1 MSRAQHTSQKIL
13 LSTLFPV
20 LTISN
25 AIAQANQDDSH
36 MFRLEEVVVT
46 AQKREE
52 TLLDA
57 PIPVSAL
64 SASDLTTNNKYRI
77 QDYYNT
83 VPGMTVSSSEL
94 APTVAIRGIISASAA
109 NPTVGVT
116 LDDMPLGS
124 STQIGGG
131 YFSPEIDPADL
142 ARVEVLR
149 GPQGALYGAS
159 SMGGLLK
166 YVTKNPSTD
175 AFTGHVQVGTN
186 TIAGGDNSYNI
197 NASVNIPVSDTF
209 ALRVSAFN
217 RHDGG
222 YIDNLLPG
230 GGKDKDVND
239 SDISG
244 ARIAGM
250 WTPNDDLAIKLSLL
264 YQDNENGAYPYVSRG
279 EGELNQRFL
288 PNSGTNTRTFKHA
301 GLNIDYQI
309 GAFNLISVTSVSKTE
324 FTDQW
329 DYSGVFGPGLPLLT
343 ADDSVTDKITQ
354 EFRLSTTVGDD
365 LDVLVGAYF
374 GREDSPWSSDADIG
388 NPDGTR
394 GDNFFRLFFE
404 SEYDENAF
412 FGTVTYRFTERFDV
426 QIGGRKAKI
435 DQTYTDEFI
444 DPVFGTF
451 VTPETTNDDSVTTY
465 LFSPR
470 YQFDNAMVYARFA
483 SGYRAGG
490 FNIGFDPSVNLLYAP
505 DETENFEIG
514 VKGTVLDERLSYD
527 LSLYQID
534 WSDVQ
539 LTLQPDG
546 GGFGYYQNAGTAESK
561 GFEAAIQFAATQR
574 LRLEGWITVSS
585 VELTEDFPAGPVQGV
600 SGDRL
605 PYSTETSAYVAA
617 DYAFNVGGY
626 EAKAGVNVSY
636 VGDRIGDFVL
646 GTEAREEFDSYTQV
660 NLTGSVYLDQW
671 ELGLYVNNATDEYA
685 FIGGGTGSIIPS
697 ALQIIQPR
705 TIGLSISREFD

>member
-1 MSRAQHTSQKIL
+1 MNLVQTSKKIL

-20 LTISN
+20 LTIPN
-25 AIAQANQDDSH
+25 AIAQANQDDSNS
-36 MFRLEEVVVT
+36 FRLEEILVT

-64 SASDLTTNNKYRI
+64 SASDLTTNNKFRI

-124 STQIGGG
+124 TTQIGGG

-166 YVTKNPSTD
+166 YVTKDPSTD
-175 AFTGHVQVGTN
+175 AFTGRVQVGTN

-222 YIDNLLPG
+222 YIDNLLSG

-250 WTPNDDLAIKLSLL
+250 WTPSDDLKIKLSVL
-264 YQDNENGAYPYVSRG
+264 YQDNENGAYPYVTRG

-288 PNSGTNTRTFKHA
+288 PNSGGNTRTFTHT
-301 GLNIDYQI
+301 GLYVDYQI
-309 GAFNLISVTSVSKTE
+309 GAFNLVSVTSVSKTE

-329 DYSGVFGPGLPLLT
+329 DYTGVFGPEPLLT
-343 ADDSVTDKITQ
+343 DDDSHTDKLTQ
-354 EFRLSTTVGDD
+354 EFRLSTTVGDN

-374 GREDSPWSSDADIG
+374 GREDSPWRSDAYVG
-388 NPDGTR
+388 NPDGTTA
-394 GDNFFRLFFE
+394 DPFFFLNFE

-412 FGTVTYRFTERFDV
+412 FGTVTYRFTDRFDV

-435 DQTYTDEFI
+435 DQTYTDTFT

-451 VTPETTNDDSVTTY
+451 VTPETLNDDSVTTY

-514 VKGTVLDERLSYD
+514 VKGSVLDERLSYD

-546 GGFGYYQNAGTAESK
+546 GGFGFYKNAGTAESK
-561 GFEAAIQFAATQR
+561 GIEAAIQFAATKQ
-574 LRLEGWITVSS
+574 LTLEGWITVSE
-585 VELTEDFPAGPVQGV
+585 VELTEDFPAGPVRGV

-605 PYSTETSAYVAA
+605 PYSTEVSGHLAL
-617 DYAFNVGGY
+617 DYGFNVGEYDAAVG
-626 EAKAGVNVSY
+626 ANVSY
-636 VGDRIGDFVL
+636 VGDRVGDFLV
-646 GTEAREEFDSYTQV
+646 GAEPREEFDSYTQV
-660 NLTGSVYLDQW
+660 NLTGSVYVDQW
-671 ELGLYVNNATDEYA
+671 ELGLYVNNVTDEYA
-685 FIGGGTGSIIPS
+685 FIGGGAGSIIPS

-705 TIGLSISREFD
+705 TIGLSVTRLFE